1 MKKTLALLLAVL
13 MLVSVL
19 SACGT
24 TAETPAAPTA
34 EATAETM
41 GTETPEEESA
51 LEAQDLIFATMD
63 VGTSIYTYSSA
74 IANILLEYLPEG
86 STIDVPTTSPGGL
99 GAAYLLAQGKS
110 DLIIVNDVGFISS
123 IEGGVLGE
131 ASIDSNL
138 VAGIVGSMDWPHVD
152 ILVRNDYAEKNGVN
166 SIEEVIEK
174 KIPTNFV
181 IKQAGTM
188 GELAFVQLL
197 EGLGVT
203 EEELTG
209 WGCTITRTASGNIK
223 TAMQD
228 GTGDIT
234 VDHPPNNQANTV
246 ELTLNTPC
254 TLWDIP
260 ESVRD
265 YNPTCTPCP
274 EPGKAAWPGLRCPV
288 AVALSEDGG
297 KTFPLIRHME
307 LGEGFVGAENSTNNR
322 TYEYPYLM
330 QGRDG
335 RLYLAFAYS
344 TRRSVKWMSFTEE
357 DVAGAKREVIGL
369 YNPTAAKMS

>member
-1 MKKTLALLLAVL
+1 MDERIQKYEDKMKKTLALLLAVL

-254 TLWDIP
+254 TLWDVP

-265 YNPTCTPCP
+265 YMESKGWTKTTWKAGTSGFTGHDEDIQTVSSSNVVVCRRDLDEEVVYLITKAICESGDELAAASSALAEFDPSIGWVTM
-274 EPGKAAWPGLRCPV
+274 EKYMHPGA
-288 AVALSEDGG
+288 
-297 KTFPLIRHME
+297 IRYYKEM
-307 LGEGFVGAENSTNNR
+307 G
-322 TYEYPYLM
+322 YMP
-330 QGRDG
+330 
-335 RLYLAFAYS
+335 
-344 TRRSVKWMSFTEE
+344 
-357 DVAGAKREVIGL
+357 
-369 YNPTAAKMS
+369 